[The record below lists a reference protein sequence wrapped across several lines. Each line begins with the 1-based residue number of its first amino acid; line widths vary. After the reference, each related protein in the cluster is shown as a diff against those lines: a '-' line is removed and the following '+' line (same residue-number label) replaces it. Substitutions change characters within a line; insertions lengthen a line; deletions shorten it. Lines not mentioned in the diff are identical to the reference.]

1 MMTIRILHTADLHLG
16 APLKNFGEL
25 ARERR
30 RDFLK
35 TFDRIVTLAIKR
47 EVDCLLVAGD
57 LFDATQVDA
66 ETVGRVQ
73 DGFERLA
80 GRGIRVVLIPGT
92 HDNVVSAESVYNRTS
107 FGGAH
112 ILKEP
117 VVTEPLALEI
127 RGAAVRFYGF
137 AYRSD
142 RSREAMESLRRREG
156 GGIHVGLLHGSLK
169 GSPEWEMRKKDIP
182 FTTAELA
189 ALGLDYIALGHYHNV
204 GCLEEQGRVIAC
216 YPGSP
221 EGKKFGENGERHV
234 LIVEVGEGSAAV
246 ERVPVQSR
254 IVDELTV
261 DASLFPE
268 AGALEGE
275 LARLG
280 SSDLIARIRLVGTVE
295 DSLDTANLTG
305 RLQGK
310 YAWLEL
316 LDETDLYDS
325 DHVKR
330 MEREDSIRGLFI
342 RKVHDRFG
350 KAESE
355 AERELFRDA
364 LKLVMGRFLR
374 GGGN

>member
-1 MMTIRILHTADLHLG
+1 MTIRILHTADLHLG
-16 APLKNFGEL
+16 SPLKNFGEV

-35 TFDRIVTLAIKR
+35 TFDRIVNLAIKR

-92 HDNVVSAESVYNRTS
+92 HDNVVSAESVYNRTT
-107 FGGAH
+107 FAGAH
-112 ILKEP
+112 ILKDP
-117 VVTEPLALEI
+117 VVTDPFALEI
-127 RGAAVRFYGF
+127 RGGTVHFYGF

-142 RSREAMESLRRREG
+142 RSREALESMRRREG
-156 GGIHVGLLHGSLK
+156 AGIHVGLLHGSLK

-182 FTTAELA
+182 FTAAELA

-204 GCLEEQGRVIAC
+204 GCLEDQGRVVAC

-234 LIVEVGEGSAAV
+234 LIVEVGEGSAVV
-246 ERVPVQSR
+246 EKVPVQSR

-261 DASLFPE
+261 DASLFSE

-275 LARLG
+275 LARLA
-280 SSDLIARIRLVGTVE
+280 SPDLIARIRLVGTVE
-295 DSLDTANLTG
+295 DPLDIANLAG

-316 LDETDLYDS
+316 LDETDIYNS

-342 RKVHDRFG
+342 RKVHARFEQ
-350 KAESE
+350 AESE
-355 AERELFRDA
+355 AEQELCRDA
-364 LKLVMGRFLR
+364 LKLVMGRFMR
-374 GGGN
+374 EGGD

>member
-1 MMTIRILHTADLHLG
+1 MTIRILHTADLHLG
-16 APLKNFGEL
+16 APLKNFGDL

-35 TFDRIVTLAIKR
+35 TFDRIITLAIKR

-80 GRGIRVVLIPGT
+80 GRGIRVILIPGT
-92 HDNVVSAESVYNRTS
+92 HDNVVSAESVYNRYP
-107 FGGAH
+107 FAGAH
-112 ILKEP
+112 ILKDP
-117 VVTEPLALEI
+117 VVTDPLALEI
-127 RGAAVRFYGF
+127 RGTTVNFYGF
-137 AYRSD
+137 AFRSD
-142 RSREAMESLRRREG
+142 RSREALESMRRRDAG
-156 GGIHVGLLHGSLK
+156 GLHVGLLHGSLK

-182 FTTAELA
+182 FTVAELA
-189 ALGLDYIALGHYHNV
+189 ALGLDYVALGHYHNV
-204 GCLEEQGRVIAC
+204 GCLEEQGRVVAC

-234 LIVEVGEGSAAV
+234 LIVEVGERVATV
-246 ERVPVQSR
+246 EKVPVQTR
-254 IVDELTV
+254 IVDERVV

-268 AGALEGE
+268 PDALEGE
-275 LARLG
+275 LARLA
-280 SSDLIARIRLVGTVE
+280 SPDLIARVRLVGTVE
-295 DSLDTANLTG
+295 DPLDTANLVG

-316 LDETDLYDS
+316 VDESDLYDS

-342 RKVHDRFG
+342 RKVHERFG

-355 AERELFRDA
+355 TERELCREA
-364 LKLVMGRFLR
+364 LKLVMGRFAR

>member
-1 MMTIRILHTADLHLG
+1 MTIRILHTADLHLG
-16 APLKNFGEL
+16 APLKNFGDL
-25 ARERR
+25 VRERR
-30 RDFLK
+30 REFLK
-35 TFDRIVTLAIKR
+35 TFDRIITLAIKR

-80 GRGIRVVLIPGT
+80 GRGIRVILIPGT
-92 HDNVVSAESVYNRTS
+92 HDNVVSAESVYNRYP
-107 FGGAH
+107 FAGAH
-112 ILKEP
+112 ILKDP

-127 RGAAVRFYGF
+127 RGTTVNFYGF
-137 AYRSD
+137 AFRSD
-142 RSREAMESLRRREG
+142 RSREALESMRRRDAG
-156 GGIHVGLLHGSLK
+156 GLHVGLLHGSLK

-182 FTTAELA
+182 FTVAELA

-204 GCLEEQGRVIAC
+204 GCLEAQGRVVAC

-234 LIVEVGEGSAAV
+234 LIVEVGERVATV
-246 ERVPVQSR
+246 EKVPVQTR
-254 IVDELTV
+254 IVDERVV

-268 AGALEGE
+268 PDALEGE
-275 LARLG
+275 LARFA
-280 SSDLIARIRLVGTVE
+280 SPDLIARIRLVGTVE
-295 DSLDTANLTG
+295 DPLDTANLVG

-316 LDETDLYDS
+316 VDETDLYDS

-342 RKVHDRFG
+342 RKVHERFG

-355 AERELFRDA
+355 TERELCREA
-364 LKLVMGRFLR
+364 LKLIMGRFSR

>member
-1 MMTIRILHTADLHLG
+1 MAIRILHTADLHLG
-16 APLKNFGEL
+16 ASLKNYGEL
-25 ARERR
+25 ARGRR
-30 RDFLK
+30 QDFLK
-35 TFDRIVTLAIKR
+35 TFDRIVNLAIKR

-57 LFDATQVDA
+57 LFDSAQVDA
-66 ETVGRVQ
+66 EIVGRVQ
-73 DGFERLA
+73 DGFERLS

-92 HDNVVSAESVYNRTS
+92 HDNVVSAESVYNRHS
-107 FGGAH
+107 FAGAH
-112 ILKEP
+112 ILKDP
-117 VVTEPLALEI
+117 VVNEPLPLEI
-127 RGAAVRFYGF
+127 RGATVYFYGF

-142 RSREAMESLRRREG
+142 RSREALESLRRRDG

-169 GSPEWEMRKKDIP
+169 GSPEWDMRKKDIP
-182 FTTAELA
+182 FTTPELA

-204 GCLEEQGRVIAC
+204 GCLEEQGRIIAC

-246 ERVPVQSR
+246 EKVPVQSR
-254 IVDELTV
+254 IVNEFTV

-268 AGALEGE
+268 PGALEGE
-275 LARLG
+275 LARLA
-280 SSDLIARIRLVGTVE
+280 SPDLIARIRLVGTVE
-295 DSLDTANLTG
+295 DPLDTSNLSG
-305 RLQGK
+305 RLQGR
-310 YAWLEL
+310 YSWLEL

-325 DHVKR
+325 SHVKR

-342 RKVHDRFG
+342 RKVHDRFE

-355 AERELFRDA
+355 AEQELCRDA
-364 LKLVMGRFLR
+364 LKLVMGRFVR

>member
-1 MMTIRILHTADLHLG
+1 MTIRILHTADLHLG
-16 APLKNFGEL
+16 APLKNFGDL
-25 ARERR
+25 AWERR

-35 TFDRIVTLAIKR
+35 TFDRIITLAIKR

-73 DGFERLA
+73 DGFERLV
-80 GRGIRVVLIPGT
+80 GRGIRVILIPGT
-92 HDNVVSAESVYNRTS
+92 HDNVVSAESVYNRYP
-107 FGGAH
+107 FAGVH
-112 ILKEP
+112 ILKDP

-127 RGAAVRFYGF
+127 RGTTVSFYGF
-137 AYRSD
+137 AFRSD
-142 RSREAMESLRRREG
+142 RSREALESMRRRDAG
-156 GGIHVGLLHGSLK
+156 GLHVGLLHGSLK

-182 FTTAELA
+182 FTVAELA
-189 ALGLDYIALGHYHNV
+189 ALELDYVALGHYHSV
-204 GCLEEQGRVIAC
+204 GCLEEQGRVVAC

-234 LIVEVGEGSAAV
+234 LIVEVGEGVATV
-246 ERVPVQSR
+246 EKVPVQTR
-254 IVDELTV
+254 IVDERVV

-268 AGALEGE
+268 PDALEGE
-275 LARLG
+275 LARLA
-280 SSDLIARIRLVGTVE
+280 SSDLIARVRLVGTVE
-295 DSLDTANLTG
+295 DPLDTANLVG

-316 LDETDLYDS
+316 VDETDLYNS

-342 RKVHDRFG
+342 RKVHERFG

-355 AERELFRDA
+355 TERELCREA
-364 LKLVMGRFLR
+364 LKLVMGRFVR

>member
-1 MMTIRILHTADLHLG
+1 MTIRILHTADLHLG
-16 APLKNFGEL
+16 APLKNFGDL

-35 TFDRIVTLAIKR
+35 TFDRIITLAIKR

-80 GRGIRVVLIPGT
+80 GRGIRVILIPGT
-92 HDNVVSAESVYNRTS
+92 HDNVVSAESVYNRYP
-107 FGGAH
+107 FAGAH
-112 ILKEP
+112 ILKDP
-117 VVTEPLALEI
+117 VVTAPLALEI
-127 RGAAVRFYGF
+127 RGTTVNFYGF
-137 AYRSD
+137 AFRSD
-142 RSREAMESLRRREG
+142 RSREALESMRRRDAG
-156 GGIHVGLLHGSLK
+156 GLHVGLLHGSLK

-182 FTTAELA
+182 FTVAELA
-189 ALGLDYIALGHYHNV
+189 ALGLDYVALGHYHNV
-204 GCLEEQGRVIAC
+204 GCLEEQGRVVAC

-234 LIVEVGEGSAAV
+234 LIVEVGERVATV
-246 ERVPVQSR
+246 EKVPVQTR
-254 IVDELTV
+254 IVDERVV

-268 AGALEGE
+268 PDALEGE
-275 LARLG
+275 LARLA
-280 SSDLIARIRLVGTVE
+280 SPDLIARVRLVGTVE
-295 DSLDTANLTG
+295 DPLDTANLVG

-316 LDETDLYDS
+316 VDETDLYDS

-342 RKVHDRFG
+342 RKVHERFG

-355 AERELFRDA
+355 TERELCREA
-364 LKLVMGRFLR
+364 LKLVMGRFVR

>member
-1 MMTIRILHTADLHLG
+1 MTIRILHTADLHLG
-16 APLKNFGEL
+16 APLKNFGDL
-25 ARERR
+25 AWERR

-35 TFDRIVTLAIKR
+35 TFDRIITLAIKR

-73 DGFERLA
+73 DGFERLV
-80 GRGIRVVLIPGT
+80 GRGIRVILIPGT
-92 HDNVVSAESVYNRTS
+92 HDNVVSAESVYNRYP
-107 FGGAH
+107 FAGVH
-112 ILKEP
+112 ILKDP

-127 RGAAVRFYGF
+127 RGTTVSFYGF
-137 AYRSD
+137 AFRSD
-142 RSREAMESLRRREG
+142 RSREALESMRRRDAG
-156 GGIHVGLLHGSLK
+156 GLHVGLLHGSLK

-182 FTTAELA
+182 FTVAELA
-189 ALGLDYIALGHYHNV
+189 ALELDYVALGHYHNV
-204 GCLEEQGRVIAC
+204 GCLEEQKRVVAC

-234 LIVEVGEGSAAV
+234 LIVEVGEGVATV
-246 ERVPVQSR
+246 EKVPVQTR
-254 IVDELTV
+254 IVDERVV

-268 AGALEGE
+268 PDALEGE
-275 LARLG
+275 LARLA
-280 SSDLIARIRLVGTVE
+280 SSDLIARVRLVGTVE
-295 DSLDTANLTG
+295 DPLDTANLVG

-316 LDETDLYDS
+316 VDETDLYNS

-342 RKVHDRFG
+342 RKVHERFG

-355 AERELFRDA
+355 TERELCREA
-364 LKLVMGRFLR
+364 LKLVMGRFVR